1 MWKVKFQ
8 DNLLRSKVVTFN
20 SVTTILRVNF
30 SFQIK
35 IISLFLFFLI
45 FSNTNSFSA
54 SKLIV
59 TELNNEVFVLDV
71 YGKRFNLKNTYEIKT
86 GDFLKTKNLPASF
99 ILKNK
104 TKLCLSAHSSIK
116 INALVLLKENYEIT
130 FQFKSGTLHLSIPIN
145 STDTHNVKFFNYSI
159 KNFENDLFL
168 SKENELELINYRNS
182 LNLFF
187 KDKKN
192 KRVSPYSY
200 LKLSKDGNVVNS
212 SKIINSDDIKKK
224 FLVGCINTT
233 SKDKLKNNSRALQYG
248 CVTQNGKLVCG
259 NRYK

>member
-1 MWKVKFQ
+1 M
-8 DNLLRSKVVTFN
+8 
-20 SVTTILRVNF
+20 
-30 SFQIK
+30 
-35 IISLFLFFLI
+35 
-45 FSNTNSFSA
+45 
-54 SKLIV
+54 

-159 KNFENDLFL
+159 KNFKNDLLL
-168 SKENELELINYRNS
+168 SKGNEFELINYRNS

-192 KRVSPYSY
+192 KRISPYSY

-224 FLVGCINTT
+224 FLAGCMNIT

-248 CVTQNGKLVCG
+248 CITQNGKLVCG